1 MDFRKESEMFNQ
13 AADYYDR
20 FRPSYPKEIV
30 DSLISVTGISEGANL
45 LEIGSGSGKATELF
59 ADKGYQIL
67 AVDPGQDLVKLGN
80 ERFERKGV
88 SFEVG
93 RFEEFDL
100 KKQYY
105 DVIYAAQSFHWVP
118 QPAGYEKCAYALK
131 DNGYIALFWNMYIL
145 YDNELDKEILELSNR
160 YGGMA
165 DFLKEEDCEKRI
177 GTIVK
182 GIEDSNLFESPT
194 VVRQLWKQNYT
205 ADEYYG
211 FALTGNRFMAKS
223 DEEKARAYKDIV
235 DLAEKHGGMIER
247 PYLCVLYVAKKK

>member
-59 ADKGYQIL
+59 VDKGYQIL
-67 AVDPGQDLVKLGN
+67 AVDPGQDLVKRGN
-80 ERFERKGV
+80 ERFGGKGV

-100 KKQYY
+100 KEQYY

-118 QPAGYEKCAYALK
+118 QPVGYEKCAYALK

-165 DFLKEEDCEKRI
+165 DFLEEEDCEKRI

-182 GIEDSNLFESPT
+182 GIEDSNLFESPI
-194 VVRQLWKQNYT
+194 VVRQLWKQTYT

-235 DLAEKHGGMIER
+235 DLAEKHGGVIER